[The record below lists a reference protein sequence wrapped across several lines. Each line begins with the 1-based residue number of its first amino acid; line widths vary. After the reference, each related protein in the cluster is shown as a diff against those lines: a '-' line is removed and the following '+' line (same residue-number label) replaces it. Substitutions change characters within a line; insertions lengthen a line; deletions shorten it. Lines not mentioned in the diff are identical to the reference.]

1 MNNIF
6 HLIDD
11 EEMLRDLLE
20 TIIFNAGYGVRCFDF
35 AEHYLQYLHSAEYE
49 KPIAVLTD
57 VKMPGMSGYELAI
70 EIRKTHPLLKI
81 ALITGYADNEHHQFA
96 ASQLCYTVAKPS
108 QPKKLISLLA
118 ALAACEHAHEAGDK
132 CEYFQRCEFGID
144 HDCPFYHSKGLHD
157 GTDVTGESEDIG
169 EDDE

>member
-1 MNNIF
+1 MMMNRMF

-20 TIIFNAGYGVRCFDF
+20 TVISDAGYGVRCFDF
-35 AEHYLQYLHSAEYE
+35 AEHYLQYLHSPEFE

-57 VKMPGMSGYELAI
+57 VKMPGMSGYDLAI

-96 ASQLCYTVAKPS
+96 ASQLCYTVAKPF
-108 QPKKLISLLA
+108 QPQKLISLLDS
-118 ALAACEHAHEAGDK
+118 LAACESAHRSESKG
-132 CEYFQRCEFGID
+132 EYFQRCEFGIE
-144 HDCPFYHSKGLHD
+144 HNCPFYNSKGPH
-157 GTDVTGESEDIG
+157 
-169 EDDE
+169 